1 MDAVQTAA
9 AVGEHLTWCR
19 QELCA
24 TFAKCCD
31 SKPKAL
37 FAEAVAK
44 IDAARALL
52 EAAKPEAVTG
62 AIEECGE
69 AVSALAG
76 TCCHDLRPHVYQ
88 SVSDALSEAAFASR
102 R

>member
-1 MDAVQTAA
+1 MDTATTAA
-9 AVGEHLTWCR
+9 TVSEHLDWCR
-19 QELCA
+19 RELCA

-37 FAEAVAK
+37 FTEAIAK

-52 EAAKPEAVTG
+52 EAAKPETVTG

-76 TCCHDLRPHVYQ
+76 TCCHDLRPRVYQ
-88 SVSDALSEAAFASR
+88 SVSDALSRAAFASR
-102 R
+102 T

>member
-1 MDAVQTAA
+1 MLLI
-9 AVGEHLTWCR
+9 H
-19 QELCA
+19 
-24 TFAKCCD
+24 FAKCCD

-52 EAAKPEAVTG
+52 ALRQRSGLSDVEALAAARPPDVTG

-76 TCCHDLRPHVYQ
+76 TCCHDLRPHAYQ
-88 SVSDALSEAAFASR
+88 SVSDALSEAAIASR